1 MVRRAAA
8 PPGAAPAPRHGD
20 ELPLAAAQRV
30 DGAPSHRRHAEA
42 IAHVGCRLRA
52 RRAVRDVRADVEMRK
67 QICVLI
73 DDAES
78 SRFWRRVGQVIAAEY
93 DATRRRLDD
102 AGDRLEQRC
111 LSRTGGTNDDAISAL
126 RHVE

>member
-1 MVRRAAA
+1 MATSAA
-8 PPGAAPAPRHGD
+8 
-20 ELPLAAAQRV
+20 AAAQRV
-30 DGAPSHRRHAEA
+30 DGAPSHRRHAKA
-42 IAHVGCRLRA
+42 ITQVGCRLRA

-93 DATRRRLDD
+93 DTTRRRLDD